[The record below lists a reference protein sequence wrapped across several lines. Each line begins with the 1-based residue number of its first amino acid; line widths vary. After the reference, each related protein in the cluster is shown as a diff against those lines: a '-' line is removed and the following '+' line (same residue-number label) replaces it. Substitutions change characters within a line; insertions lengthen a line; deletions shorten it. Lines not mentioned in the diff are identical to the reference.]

1 MKYKPIFLF
10 LILCLFPSCDK
21 KYISSIPD
29 YPVYLE
35 LDLNFEDKDLIPVQ
49 AYKIFT
55 SANINQAVERVG
67 YGGVLV
73 YHGLSNTAGT
83 DAYYAFDL
91 SCPHEAS
98 RTVTVEVDENS
109 VYAVCPKCGSQ
120 FELLNGIGNRISG
133 PTDEYLKSYQV
144 SVSGNRIIVRN

>member
-1 MKYKPIFLF
+1 MKLRYSLLFLAFLF
-10 LILCLFPSCDK
+10 LISCDR

-35 LDLNFEDKDLIPVQ
+35 LDLNFEDKDLIPIQ

-55 SANINQAVERVG
+55 EKNINQRIERVG
-67 YGGVLV
+67 YGGILV
-73 YHGLSNTAGT
+73 YHGLSNTAS
-83 DAYYAFDL
+83 DAYFAFDI
-91 SCPHEAS
+91 SCPHESS
-98 RTVTVEVDENS
+98 RTVTVEVDES
-109 VYAVCPKCGSQ
+109 RVYAICPKCDSK

-144 SVSGNRIIVRN
+144 SVNGNRITVRN